1 MARKDDLEYGLRARE
16 QEQRIKQ
23 NEKRLQ
29 GGTHGAKRTHLK
41 HSMLDARHRLGH

>member
-1 MARKDDLEYGLRARE
+1 MARKDDLEYGLQARE

-23 NEKRLQ
+23 NEKRLK

-41 HSMLDARHRLGH
+41 RSILQARHSLGH